1 MNKYFIIGGT
11 EKAGTTSIFQYFCSH
26 TDVIPSSKKETD
38 FFRLSQCSPERL
50 DLEKYCQFFKNNSTD
65 APYLMEASP
74 GYLVDSKYSAPAI
87 RHHLPNARLLFIL
100 RDPIERL
107 CSSYQFH
114 KSRFYFPDQLTIER
128 YVELCFQYEQGD
140 LTPEQAGI
148 KEWFLRVLNAGR
160 YHQHLADFYLM
171 FPANQIMVV
180 TFDELKTNPGMLLQ
194 RICQFLEIPADIFEH
209 QQFEKSNVTFE
220 GKHRGIHRLGLYINK
235 QLESVF
241 IKKPEIKRTLL
252 KIYKKLN
259 GKQPERVVIATDAI
273 RRLSAY
279 YRDDLNSLLTL
290 PGIPKDIICNWRTL
304 KEA

>member
-1 MNKYFIIGGT
+1 MTMNHFVIGGT
-11 EKAGTTSIFQYFCSH
+11 EKAGTTSIFQYLCCHSQ
-26 TDVIPSSKKETD
+26 ILPSSKKETD
-38 FFRLSQCSPERL
+38 FFRQALHGPEAL
-50 DLEKYCQFFKNNSTD
+50 NIQQYYQHFDLMSERAYC
-65 APYLMEASP
+65 MEASP

-194 RICQFLEIPADIFEH
+194 RICQFLEIPADIFED

-220 GKHRGIHRLGLYINK
+220 GKHRGVHRLGLYINK

-241 IKKPEIKRTLL
+241 IKKPEIKRALL

-259 GKQPERVVIATDAI
+259 GKQSERVVIATDTI